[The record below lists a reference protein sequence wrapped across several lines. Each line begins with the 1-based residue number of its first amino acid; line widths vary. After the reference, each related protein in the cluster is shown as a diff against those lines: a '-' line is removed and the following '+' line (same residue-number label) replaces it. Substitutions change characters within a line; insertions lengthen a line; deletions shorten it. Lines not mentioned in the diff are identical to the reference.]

1 MTITANPNLSICN
14 FPNFCTYLTSHSA
27 NISGNDVGCASQV
40 QVLAYCN
47 TPATCPNYSMH
58 LTSQLAVDAFYQN
71 FPNCTAMQHSI
82 RVEGPDITNLL
93 GLSRLTSIEGDLE
106 IVGCLSLSNLA
117 GMDGLNSIG
126 GDLEII
132 NNYALAGLSGLQAL
146 NYIGNNLT
154 VSFNGGLTSLS
165 GLENVDLSATN
176 FVSLIGNPLLSTC
189 DLPNICAYLSNTS
202 NPANISGNAT
212 GCATRPEV
220 EAACVPAVCPTG
232 DLTFTTQQ
240 EIDDFPTDYPDC
252 TQILGNV
259 TITSESEITN
269 LNGLSAVTSIAGNLL
284 IAGNWDLLNLAGLNA
299 LTSVGGYLEFQA
311 TSLTSLN
318 GLNALNS
325 VGGEL
330 RIYYNPV
337 LTNLSALNSLTSI
350 GGTLSITENTAL
362 TSLSGLDNINP
373 MSFNNLVITNNS
385 SALTFCGVQ
394 SICDFLSIP
403 TNFVTISGNGSGCN
417 DQPEIEASCL
427 SVQCPTG
434 DLSFS
439 TQQEIDDFP
448 VDYPGCTVMPYSIT
462 ITGADITDL
471 NGLSQLVSIDGNME
485 CIDNPLLNDLTGLS
499 ALTSIGG
506 YLSITLNPQLT
517 SLNGLGALAS
527 VGDFID
533 INSNAALAN
542 LDGLENLNS
551 ISGSLVITGNPS
563 LTNLSGLAGLT
574 SVNDFGISGN
584 LSLTSLAGLESVNP
598 NLLTNIDISSNGS
611 LSVCDLPNICDYLSA
626 GNAATISGN
635 ATGCATRPEVEAA
648 CAPGPCPSGNI
659 TLSTQQEVDDFPSNY
674 PTCTVMP
681 YSITVEGN
689 DINSLTGLGLLTSIE
704 GDLTISNN
712 PSLTDVFGLGGL
724 TSIGGSLIVENNT
737 SLGATG
743 GLQGLDLLSTIGENL
758 YLSGNN
764 ALQTLN
770 GLWVQS
776 VGGGVFV
783 TSNDNLMD
791 VYLPVLETVGG
802 DLVVEDNDAMNFI
815 QGLDMLESV
824 GGTFSIIG
832 NDALLGLADMAG
844 LITVNGDLIV
854 SNNTILTSLNG
865 LGNINPSNLD
875 NLILLDNAVLSYC
888 ELANICTYLSVPT
901 NLATISGNAP
911 GCATRPEVEA
921 ACNPVVCP
929 TGDLVFGTQQE
940 IDDFPTNYPGCTVMP
955 YSITIQGAGITSLN
969 GLSQLVSIGGD
980 LIIQLNSSLTNL
992 AGLEGITAVGGSL
1005 SFSFNNSLNNLSALQ
1020 SLVSLGGAMSVIGN
1034 PSLTN
1039 LSGLQSLSSI
1049 NNLLHI
1055 NSNTSMTSLIGLEG
1069 LSSVNGAVLISTN
1082 QSLSSLNGLQSLVTI
1097 ADDLI
1102 ISNNSSLSSIA
1113 ALSNLGTVGGN
1124 LQVNGNG
1131 ALVSFSGLNTL
1142 SSVGGYLSVSS
1153 NASMA
1158 GLDGLNGLISIGGG
1172 MEITANTVLNNL
1184 TALSSL
1190 STIGGAIGIFNNSNL
1205 PSLSGLHNID
1215 PNSITSLTLSNNALL
1230 SYCETPNICDYLS
1243 VPTNLATISGN
1254 APGCA
1259 TRPEVETA
1267 CAPVVCPTENLIFS
1281 TQQQINDFPANY
1293 PGCTVMP
1300 FSITINGAGITN
1312 LGGLGQL
1319 VSINGDFNCYG
1330 NTALANFTGMEA
1342 LAAIG
1347 GYFRIANNA
1356 SLTSLNGLSGLTSV
1370 GNYFEIYVNPAL
1382 TSVAGLGSLTT
1393 IGSSFAIY
1401 ESPLLTSLSGLAS
1414 LTSTT
1419 ELNISFNTSLTSL
1432 AGLENIIPGNMDY
1445 MVIEHNTN
1453 LSICDIDNICT
1464 YLSNPTNPA
1473 SIFNNAPGCAT
1484 RTEVETAC
1492 TPTVCPIG
1500 DLTFNTQQQID
1511 DFPTNYPGC
1520 TVMPYSITINGA
1532 GVTNLNGLSQLTT
1545 INGDLRIME
1554 SSLTNL
1560 SGLGALASLGGN
1572 FIVSNNA
1579 ALTTLAGLGPITS
1592 VDWLSIGENAT
1603 LTNLNALNMVGSV
1616 AGNLSITSNP
1626 VLTNLTGLSALT
1638 SAGGD
1643 VFIFG
1648 NNMLTNLSG
1657 LNALT
1662 NIGGSLN
1669 VYSNGSMTDLT
1680 GLNALTSVTGGVDIL
1695 YMSITSLSGLN
1706 NLNSIG
1712 GNLTI
1717 SFTAIQNMSGLGSLA
1732 HLGGNLTL
1740 NNNGLLANVTTLA
1753 ALTTIGGALTISNN
1767 GALTSLNGLHNVPAG
1782 TITSLVL
1789 TNNSLLSVCDLA
1801 NICTYLSN
1809 PINPATISGNAT
1821 GCATRPEVETACNG
1835 GIYTFTGATGPGWSV
1850 AANWAGGVVPPDPL
1864 PAGEEIVIAA
1874 NCTRTWYTTID
1885 GTITIN
1891 SGVTLTINH
1900 AAEELTF
1907 TINGAGHNY
1916 GAINATEEDLVTGS
1930 GGSFTN
1936 YSGASVQAT
1945 ATFGGIVNNGQFT
1958 NEAGATVNVWGV
1970 GNSGTFTNAGTFTIG
1985 FIWTN
1990 LAGSTLNNS
1999 GNLTNSNGDGGLN
2012 NVAGAVI
2019 NISGGIIQLSCGITN
2034 NGAINLSGGDL
2045 GLLRNPAVWPTGLNW
2060 TSGTVTLGGVL
2071 SIDAG
2076 VTITIPP
2083 GGTLTRQNGRAI
2095 FINSGGALVVNGTFI
2110 PHAGGFSVQNGGAFE
2125 ISSASSVSFSL
2136 TQLSNSGTVT
2146 NAGTLTL
2153 VAGTSQNNDFGII
2166 NNSGIL
2172 NINGYFV
2179 TSGTLSNSGTI
2190 NNNGSLELNTNPSQF
2205 PAGIFN
2211 WNSGSIV
2218 RIGINGQYTL
2228 DNTLTV
2234 PSGCAFVV
2242 QSLAPFTITA
2252 GGQLINNGSTTLNAG
2267 TTVNN
2272 GTLINNSSGN
2282 LTLQSGSLTNNGT
2295 LTNAGFLTF
2304 RSTFTNAGT
2313 INQNSG
2319 ELYYCI
2325 PLTSLLPG
2333 GNFNWNGGGLSLGRP
2348 SVCTCTATLDSPF
2361 TLPPSRSLSL
2371 HPSSS
2376 LINNSS
2382 LVISPSGS
2390 FGVWGTL
2397 TNNSVIENNGFISP
2411 FVGSNFTNNG
2421 LIKGTGSQQGTVGF
2435 TNGPNGTVAPGAS
2448 PGCYGFLQGFTN
2460 QGTLSMEIDGTT
2472 FCSQYDR
2479 LANSGT
2485 TTLGGTLHLTF
2496 SITPTVGQ
2504 MFPIITS
2511 TSIVGSF
2518 STINVTPSNIT
2529 VSQSGGEIMIASL
2542 LPIEL
2547 TAFSAEKVEKSVHLH
2562 WQTASETNNRGFEVQ
2577 RSDDGARWQEIGF
2590 VNGYGTTTETQHYTL
2605 IDKEPLGG
2613 TNYYRL
2619 RQIDFDGTASLSN
2632 IVAVKGSDKHSE
2644 LKLNP
2649 NPASDVVE
2657 IKGVDLTSEPLLK
2670 IMDATGRPL
2679 REQRL
2684 SSSTLDVSALPPG
2697 MYYLILYDSKGAFQ
2711 TGRLVRQ

>member
-1 MTITANPNLSICN
+1 
-14 FPNFCTYLTSHSA
+14 
-27 NISGNDVGCASQV
+27 
-40 QVLAYCN
+40 
-47 TPATCPNYSMH
+47 
-58 LTSQLAVDAFYQN
+58 
-71 FPNCTAMQHSI
+71 
-82 RVEGPDITNLL
+82 
-93 GLSRLTSIEGDLE
+93 
-106 IVGCLSLSNLA
+106 
-117 GMDGLNSIG
+117 
-126 GDLEII
+126 
-132 NNYALAGLSGLQAL
+132 
-146 NYIGNNLT
+146 
-154 VSFNGGLTSLS
+154 
-165 GLENVDLSATN
+165 
-176 FVSLIGNPLLSTC
+176 
-189 DLPNICAYLSNTS
+189 
-202 NPANISGNAT
+202 
-212 GCATRPEV
+212 
-220 EAACVPAVCPTG
+220 
-232 DLTFTTQQ
+232 
-240 EIDDFPTDYPDC
+240 
-252 TQILGNV
+252 
-259 TITSESEITN
+259 
-269 LNGLSAVTSIAGNLL
+269 
-284 IAGNWDLLNLAGLNA
+284 
-299 LTSVGGYLEFQA
+299 
-311 TSLTSLN
+311 
-318 GLNALNS
+318 
-325 VGGEL
+325 
-330 RIYYNPV
+330 
-337 LTNLSALNSLTSI
+337 
-350 GGTLSITENTAL
+350 
-362 TSLSGLDNINP
+362 
-373 MSFNNLVITNNS
+373 
-385 SALTFCGVQ
+385 
-394 SICDFLSIP
+394 
-403 TNFVTISGNGSGCN
+403 
-417 DQPEIEASCL
+417 
-427 SVQCPTG
+427 
-434 DLSFS
+434 
-439 TQQEIDDFP
+439 
-448 VDYPGCTVMPYSIT
+448 
-462 ITGADITDL
+462 
-471 NGLSQLVSIDGNME
+471 
-485 CIDNPLLNDLTGLS
+485 
-499 ALTSIGG
+499 
-506 YLSITLNPQLT
+506 
-517 SLNGLGALAS
+517 
-527 VGDFID
+527 
-533 INSNAALAN
+533 
-542 LDGLENLNS
+542 
-551 ISGSLVITGNPS
+551 
-563 LTNLSGLAGLT
+563 
-574 SVNDFGISGN
+574 
-584 LSLTSLAGLESVNP
+584 
-598 NLLTNIDISSNGS
+598 
-611 LSVCDLPNICDYLSA
+611 
-626 GNAATISGN
+626 
-635 ATGCATRPEVEAA
+635 
-648 CAPGPCPSGNI
+648 
-659 TLSTQQEVDDFPSNY
+659 
-674 PTCTVMP
+674 
-681 YSITVEGN
+681 
-689 DINSLTGLGLLTSIE
+689 
-704 GDLTISNN
+704 
-712 PSLTDVFGLGGL
+712 
-724 TSIGGSLIVENNT
+724 
-737 SLGATG
+737 
-743 GLQGLDLLSTIGENL
+743 
-758 YLSGNN
+758 
-764 ALQTLN
+764 
-770 GLWVQS
+770 
-776 VGGGVFV
+776 
-783 TSNDNLMD
+783 
-791 VYLPVLETVGG
+791 
-802 DLVVEDNDAMNFI
+802 
-815 QGLDMLESV
+815 
-824 GGTFSIIG
+824 
-832 NDALLGLADMAG
+832 MA
-844 LITVNGDLIV
+844 
-854 SNNTILTSLNG
+854 
-865 LGNINPSNLD
+865 
-875 NLILLDNAVLSYC
+875 
-888 ELANICTYLSVPT
+888 
-901 NLATISGNAP
+901 
-911 GCATRPEVEA
+911 
-921 ACNPVVCP
+921 
-929 TGDLVFGTQQE
+929 
-940 IDDFPTNYPGCTVMP
+940 
-955 YSITIQGAGITSLN
+955 
-969 GLSQLVSIGGD
+969 
-980 LIIQLNSSLTNL
+980 
-992 AGLEGITAVGGSL
+992 
-1005 SFSFNNSLNNLSALQ
+1005 
-1020 SLVSLGGAMSVIGN
+1020 
-1034 PSLTN
+1034 
-1039 LSGLQSLSSI
+1039 
-1049 NNLLHI
+1049 
-1055 NSNTSMTSLIGLEG
+1055 
-1069 LSSVNGAVLISTN
+1069 
-1082 QSLSSLNGLQSLVTI
+1082 
-1097 ADDLI
+1097 
-1102 ISNNSSLSSIA
+1102 
-1113 ALSNLGTVGGN
+1113 
-1124 LQVNGNG
+1124 
-1131 ALVSFSGLNTL
+1131 
-1142 SSVGGYLSVSS
+1142 
-1153 NASMA
+1153 
-1158 GLDGLNGLISIGGG
+1158 
-1172 MEITANTVLNNL
+1172 
-1184 TALSSL
+1184 
-1190 STIGGAIGIFNNSNL
+1190 
-1205 PSLSGLHNID
+1205 
-1215 PNSITSLTLSNNALL
+1215 
-1230 SYCETPNICDYLS
+1230 
-1243 VPTNLATISGN
+1243 
-1254 APGCA
+1254 
-1259 TRPEVETA
+1259 
-1267 CAPVVCPTENLIFS
+1267 
-1281 TQQQINDFPANY
+1281 
-1293 PGCTVMP
+1293 
-1300 FSITINGAGITN
+1300 
-1312 LGGLGQL
+1312 
-1319 VSINGDFNCYG
+1319 
-1330 NTALANFTGMEA
+1330 
-1342 LAAIG
+1342 
-1347 GYFRIANNA
+1347 
-1356 SLTSLNGLSGLTSV
+1356 
-1370 GNYFEIYVNPAL
+1370 
-1382 TSVAGLGSLTT
+1382 
-1393 IGSSFAIY
+1393 
-1401 ESPLLTSLSGLAS
+1401 
-1414 LTSTT
+1414 
-1419 ELNISFNTSLTSL
+1419 
-1432 AGLENIIPGNMDY
+1432 
-1445 MVIEHNTN
+1445 
-1453 LSICDIDNICT
+1453 
-1464 YLSNPTNPA
+1464 
-1473 SIFNNAPGCAT
+1473 
-1484 RTEVETAC
+1484 
-1492 TPTVCPIG
+1492 
-1500 DLTFNTQQQID
+1500 
-1511 DFPTNYPGC
+1511 
-1520 TVMPYSITINGA
+1520 
-1532 GVTNLNGLSQLTT
+1532 
-1545 INGDLRIME
+1545 
-1554 SSLTNL
+1554 
-1560 SGLGALASLGGN
+1560 
-1572 FIVSNNA
+1572 
-1579 ALTTLAGLGPITS
+1579 
-1592 VDWLSIGENAT
+1592 
-1603 LTNLNALNMVGSV
+1603 
-1616 AGNLSITSNP
+1616 
-1626 VLTNLTGLSALT
+1626 
-1638 SAGGD
+1638 
-1643 VFIFG
+1643 
-1648 NNMLTNLSG
+1648 
-1657 LNALT
+1657 
-1662 NIGGSLN
+1662 
-1669 VYSNGSMTDLT
+1669 
-1680 GLNALTSVTGGVDIL
+1680 
-1695 YMSITSLSGLN
+1695 
-1706 NLNSIG
+1706 
-1712 GNLTI
+1712 
-1717 SFTAIQNMSGLGSLA
+1717 GLGSLA

-1740 NNNGLLANVTTLA
+1740 NNNGSLTNVTAMA

-1767 GALTSLNGLHNVPAG
+1767 GALTSLNGLHNVTVG
-1782 TITSLVL
+1782 SITSLVL

-1945 ATFGGIVNNGQFT
+1945 ATFGGIVNDGQFT

-2325 PLTSLLPG
+2325 PVTSLLPS

-2382 LVISPSGS
+2382 LVISSSGS

-2421 LIKGTGSQQGTVGF
+2421 LIKGTGSQQGTVDF

-2504 MFPIITS
+2504 MFSIITS

-2590 VNGYGTTTETQHYTL
+2590 VNGNGTTTETQHYIL